1 MKICKKCHIEKELDC
16 FYKNKAKKD
25 GLDIYCKSCGNK
37 QTREYNKNNPDK
49 VKLARFLNKEHI
61 RNYSKNNRTTINIQ
75 VKSRRKNDPIFKLS
89 RDIRTSINQRL
100 KGKYKKS
107 KKTEEILGCTFEE
120 FKQHI
125 ESLWEPW
132 MNWNNHGLY
141 NGELNYGWDIDHIIP
156 ASSAQSEDEIYKLN
170 HYTNLQ
176 PLCSYINRR
185 VKINSLLS

>member
-170 HYTNLQ
+170 HYKNLQ

-185 VKINSLLS
+185 VKINRMAD